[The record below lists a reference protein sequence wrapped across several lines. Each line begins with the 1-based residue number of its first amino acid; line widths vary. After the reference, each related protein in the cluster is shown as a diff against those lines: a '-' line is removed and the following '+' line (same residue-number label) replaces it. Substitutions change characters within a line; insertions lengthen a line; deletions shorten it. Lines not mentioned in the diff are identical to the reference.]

1 MSGNG
6 EGTGNPCA
14 KASENSG
21 GMKRWLVRGMDTQ
34 MYTCIVKAA
43 TKEEAMKKANRG
55 EREEECWDSDGPC
68 LTDITA
74 TDAEEV
80 DE

>member
-6 EGTGNPCA
+6 EGAGRPREE
-14 KASENSG
+14 ASKNSTA
-21 GMKRWLVRGMDTQ
+21 MKTWLVSGRDTQ
-34 MYTCIVKAA
+34 VFTCTVRAA
-43 TKEEAMKKANRG
+43 TREEAMKKANMG
-55 EREEECWDSDGPC
+55 EREEECWDSDGPG